1 MFHVK
6 HKYNITFIYDY
17 ISQFTFSQS
26 ELYLLY
32 YYRLLNNLWRKIK
45 WQKRIRQWSGYH
57 VRSTYNSL
65 QK

>member
-17 ISQFTFSQS
+17 ISQFTFSES

-45 WQKRIRQWSGYH
+45 WQK
-57 VRSTYNSL
+57 
-65 QK
+65 KD

>member
-6 HKYNITFIYDY
+6 HKYNITFIYGY

-45 WQKRIRQWSGYH
+45 WQK
-57 VRSTYNSL
+57 
-65 QK
+65 KD